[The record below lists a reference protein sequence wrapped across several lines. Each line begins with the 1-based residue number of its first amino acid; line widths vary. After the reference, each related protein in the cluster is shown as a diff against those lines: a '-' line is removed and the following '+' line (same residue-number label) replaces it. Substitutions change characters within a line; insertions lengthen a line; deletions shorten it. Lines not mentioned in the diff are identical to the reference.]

1 MDRPKRNTRLTP
13 EEQALKERL
22 MRKKLSSDELG
33 HGPGKVPEDFWK
45 LSRTREGRRALI
57 KQLASSGRPEDIRPG
72 RPISDEFWKLPK
84 PKDPEG
90 LALRYLLEDRRHG
103 R

>member
-1 MDRPKRNTRLTP
+1 MSEHEKIRLTP

-22 MRKKLSSDELG
+22 MRTG
-33 HGPGKVPEDFWK
+33 GKGIRK
-45 LSRTREGRRALI
+45 NGTGRV
-57 KQLASSGRPEDIRPG
+57 SE
-72 RPISDEFWKLPK
+72 EFWKLPK

-90 LALRYLLEDRRHG
+90 LALKALLDDREHG